1 MKLSDSKS
9 FMIRSINPGNILF
22 HSELERTLETITD
35 AREKILENAFKKHFG
50 YPFSEVKDTATL
62 VRKIIPGDP
71 IEQYQYAGET
81 FLLMER
87 EEHYE
92 EVQEGNV
99 LTFKGSFRYM
109 EV

>member
-1 MKLSDSKS
+1 MKP
-9 FMIRSINPGNILF
+9 FMTMPVNLRNILF
-22 HSELERTLETITD
+22 HSERERTLETITD

-71 IEQYQYAGET
+71 IEEYQYAGET

-87 EEHYE
+87 EPHYE
-92 EVQEGNV
+92 EVQERGM
-99 LTFKGSFRYM
+99 LTLKGSFRYM